1 MSFKPTV
8 KIEPDDI
15 VRYLLYQQ
23 FYYGEDRIYGRTK
36 DRFEYIEGAGR
47 AIDDFYSLITQSIN
61 LVDEGNPDQYLEF
74 FNKNVHKIP
83 IKTIMDKY
91 RDYKDNLGS
100 NMNRVMKLTVIFGD
114 CLTEIHKECF
124 EAKIIQLI
132 ELIMEKRS
140 LESKQ
145 KAEIKKKIESLYG
158 KSNPYI
164 GMIYS
169 LSFMEFIGKKI
180 RLKNIVVK
188 CEDLFKKYFDLILSV
203 LE

>member
-36 DRFEYIEGAGR
+36 DHFEYIEGAGR
-47 AIDDFYSLITQSIN
+47 AIEDFYSLITQPIN
-61 LVDEGNPDQYLEF
+61 LIDKGHPDQYLEF
-74 FNKNVHKIP
+74 FNESVHKIP

-91 RDYKDNLGS
+91 RHYKDNLGS
-100 NMNRVMKLTVIFGD
+100 DMNRGMTLTVIFGD

-140 LESKQ
+140 LQSEQ

-158 KSNPYI
+158 KSNPDI

-180 RLKNIVVK
+180 PYQNIVVK
-188 CEDLFKKYFDLILSV
+188 CEDLLKKYYSLILDV

>member
-8 KIEPDDI
+8 KIEPDDV

-47 AIDDFYSLITQSIN
+47 AIDDFYSLITQPIN
-61 LVDEGNPDQYLEF
+61 LIDKGHPDQYLEF
-74 FNKNVHKIP
+74 FNENVHKIP
-83 IKTIMDKY
+83 IKDIMDKY

-124 EAKIIQLI
+124 EVKIIQLI

-140 LESKQ
+140 LESEQ
-145 KAEIKKKIESLYG
+145 KAEIKKK
-158 KSNPYI
+158 N
-164 GMIYS
+164 
-169 LSFMEFIGKKI
+169 
-180 RLKNIVVK
+180 
-188 CEDLFKKYFDLILSV
+188 
-203 LE
+203 

>member
-47 AIDDFYSLITQSIN
+47 AIEDFYSLITQPIN
-61 LVDEGNPDQYLEF
+61 LIDEGHPDQFLEF
-74 FNKNVHKIP
+74 FNENVHKIP
-83 IKTIMDKY
+83 IKAIMDKF
-91 RDYKDNLGS
+91 RDYKNELGS
-100 NMNRVMKLTVIFGD
+100 NMNRQMILTVIFGD

-132 ELIMEKRS
+132 EFIMEKRS
-140 LESKQ
+140 LESEQ

-158 KSNPYI
+158 KSNPDI
-164 GMIYS
+164 GMIYN
-169 LSFMEFIGKKI
+169 LSFMVFIGKKI
-180 RLKNIVVK
+180 RYQNIVVK
-188 CEDLFKKYFDLILSV
+188 CEDLLKKYFGLILSV